1 MSTCDDDILR
11 QAMGDDNT
19 VSFVFGLEVNWDLL
33 QVSVEAKR
41 EETAAYKAQVRKGK
55 GRGDEKEGV
64 GEGR

>member
-33 QVSVEAKR
+33 QVSVEAKK
-41 EETAAYKAQVRKGK
+41 EETAAYVAQVR
-55 GRGDEKEGV
+55 
-64 GEGR
+64 GENDWMGSILSHLYL

>member
-41 EETAAYKAQVRKGK
+41 EETAAYKAQVRSGEYIRERKK
-55 GRGDEKEGV
+55 RGRI
-64 GEGR
+64 